1 MKRFSKAFASGV
13 SVVKSAVGKDI
24 WRSRGCSLAGP
35 DVEDLVRGCNEEFG
49 ECTVVRSQFS
59 FGVCRVEETGN

>member
-1 MKRFSKAFASGV
+1 MERFGKDIASGV
-13 SVVKSAVGKDI
+13 VAVKSAVGKDI
-24 WRSRGCSLAGP
+24 WRSRGCSLVGP

-49 ECTVVRSQFS
+49 ECSAARSQFS